1 VTRPPTLPRR
11 DLWLLPLISLLTVI
25 VMLGTAEILARVLW
39 PEQPDNSCAIP
50 DPYLGYRIRPNCS
63 SVMKVAEGP
72 WYTSQYNEC
81 GYRSPQ
87 SCGPVPAGTRRIA
100 LLGSSVAE
108 GLAVPYED
116 TIAARLADDLTA
128 QCKTPVEVQNLG
140 SAAYLGTRLI
150 PRMKEALALDPD
162 AVLLIVTPWDI
173 ETELNAEPPKIAGAA
188 EQAAF
193 GGRQKQLSVLIKE
206 SRTFTIMEHYLFRN
220 RSFYVPA
227 YLHYGDKAD
236 YLRPPFTPAWQTRLQ
251 RYDELVGQLSDMAHA
266 AGVPLMLSFV
276 PAPATMVMM
285 TEPHPPAGVDPYV
298 FIQAI
303 NGIAARHGAEFVDT
317 SPALREHD
325 LPERLY
331 YQVDGHLA
339 GLGQP
344 IAAQSIAEGLTA
356 GPFPAFAQCRANKL
370 RHMDA
375 AR

>member
-1 VTRPPTLPRR
+1 MSSPPALPRR

-25 VMLGTAEILARVLW
+25 ATLAAAEIFARAVW
-39 PEQPDNSCAIP
+39 PEQSSDSCAIP
-50 DPYLGYRIRPNCS
+50 DPYLGFRLKPNCS

-100 LLGSSVAE
+100 LMGSSVAE
-108 GLAVPYED
+108 GQHVPYQD
-116 TIAARLADDLTA
+116 TIAARLADDLTT
-128 QCKTPVEVQNLG
+128 QCKMPVEVQNLG

-150 PRMKEALALDPD
+150 GRMKEALALDPD

-173 ETELNAEPPKIAGAA
+173 ETELSAEPPKIAGPAD
-188 EQAAF
+188 QAAF
-193 GGRQKQLSVLIKE
+193 GGQQKQLSMLIKE
-206 SRTFTIMEHYLFRN
+206 SRTVTIMEHYLFRN

-236 YLRPPFTPAWQTRLQ
+236 YLRPPFTPAWQTRLR
-251 RYDELVGQLSDMAHA
+251 RYDELIGQLSDMAHA

-285 TEPHPPAGVDPYV
+285 TEPHPPPGVDPYV

-317 SPALREHD
+317 SPALREHGQ
-325 LPERLY
+325 PERLY
-331 YQVDGHLA
+331 YQVDGHLS

-344 IAAQSIAEGLTA
+344 IAAQSIAEGMMA
-356 GPFPAFAQCRANKL
+356 GPFPAFAKCRANTL
-370 RHMDA
+370 PHLDA